1 VSILATRELINKQV
15 LINYLQVLVGSIVS
29 VVLIPG
35 HKTQFGSYVILEC
48 KLINDSAVKVIIV
61 QPVVFRF

>member
-1 VSILATRELINKQV
+1 VSILATRELNKQV

-35 HKTQFGSYVILEC
+35 HKTQFGSYVILE
-48 KLINDSAVKVIIV
+48 KVNLLMTV
-61 QPVVFRF
+61 L